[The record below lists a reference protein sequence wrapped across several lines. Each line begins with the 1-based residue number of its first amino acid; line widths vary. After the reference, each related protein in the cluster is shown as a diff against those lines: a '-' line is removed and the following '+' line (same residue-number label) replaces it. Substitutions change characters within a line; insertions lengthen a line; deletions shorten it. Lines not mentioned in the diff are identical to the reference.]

1 MGGRGGVSRGKLSLL
16 SEEQERRGRTCLGR
30 VRRAFFQSICC
41 ASRPAVHKGTRPI
54 KKLGPGSGDE
64 LLDCE
69 ADDEDAES

>member
-1 MGGRGGVSRGKLSLL
+1 M
-16 SEEQERRGRTCLGR
+16 
-30 VRRAFFQSICC
+30 FFQSICC